1 MAGKRREFLAVDAM
15 LLNVAKKQRK
25 KGLRKNPQPLAIT
38 GRDERIRTSDPVL
51 PKHVLYQAEP
61 HPDIISLLTIPA
73 VDSCRRIV
81 DHMYP
86 EFLGAS
92 TKKKAGTPF

>member
-51 PKHVLYQAEP
+51 PK
-61 HPDIISLLTIPA
+61 
-73 VDSCRRIV
+73 R
-81 DHMYP
+81 
-86 EFLGAS
+86 
-92 TKKKAGTPF
+92 